1 MIRTAQLC
9 DLDRLVGLE
18 QRCFETDRLSR
29 RNLRHMLTRAN
40 ASTVVDE
47 ENGRLRGYGLVLFMR
62 GTAQARL
69 YSIAVDQGLRGAGVG
84 RGLLAACE
92 KEALDRG
99 CVCIRSEVRE
109 DNTASLNMFLK
120 AGYRQFRVVPD
131 YYEDHMTALRLERT
145 LVPQPD
151 LTLIRVPYY
160 RQTLD
165 FTCGSA
171 ALMMAMK
178 ALDPSL
184 TLDRRLELRIWQ
196 EATTVFMTSGHGGCG
211 PHGLAL
217 SAHARGFEVEI
228 FVKSQDVFLVRS
240 VRDPS
245 KREVMRLLEEDRL
258 DQISR
263 IGIPLEYRSVG
274 FEELKLRLGAGS
286 IPVVLISSAR
296 LGGSRSP
303 HWVVITGCD
312 DRFVWIHDP
321 FVDEKEGRTDADA
334 TNLPIARADFERMA
348 RYGRGGQQAVLVVSA
363 PGQSTLLARNQV
375 SAASARS

>member
-1 MIRTAQLC
+1 
-9 DLDRLVGLE
+9 
-18 QRCFETDRLSR
+18 
-29 RNLRHMLTRAN
+29 
-40 ASTVVDE
+40 
-47 ENGRLRGYGLVLFMR
+47 
-62 GTAQARL
+62 
-69 YSIAVDQGLRGAGVG
+69 
-84 RGLLAACE
+84 
-92 KEALDRG
+92 
-99 CVCIRSEVRE
+99 
-109 DNTASLNMFLK
+109 
-120 AGYRQFRVVPD
+120 
-131 YYEDHMTALRLERT
+131 
-145 LVPQPD
+145 
-151 LTLIRVPYY
+151 
-160 RQTLD
+160 
-165 FTCGSA
+165 
-171 ALMMAMK
+171 
-178 ALDPSL
+178 
-184 TLDRRLELRIWQ
+184 
-196 EATTVFMTSGHGGCG
+196 MTSGHGGCG